1 MRQEMRED
9 ISSLV
14 SSMLHTNT
22 RIDLSNML
30 TQENMFDASLL
41 RSFLLDFHEDES
53 DFEDFFSDVEMDES
67 FLRGFMAGLVQSI
80 MIERAHGE
88 VIGRLSHA
96 EFVELYDAACA
107 FLMESSV

>member
-1 MRQEMRED
+1 MELPAPPPPPAQLGL
-9 ISSLV
+9 SLQP
-14 SSMLHTNT
+14 HTDPRRT
-22 RIDLSNML
+22 PLVP
-30 TQENMFDASLL
+30 A
-41 RSFLLDFHEDES
+41 DES
-53 DFEDFFSDVEMDES
+53 EFEDFFADVEMDES

-88 VIGRLSHA
+88 NIGRLSHA

>member
-1 MRQEMRED
+1 
-9 ISSLV
+9 
-14 SSMLHTNT
+14 
-22 RIDLSNML
+22 ML

-53 DFEDFFSDVEMDES
+53 DLEDFFSDVEMDES

-88 VIGRLSHA
+88 VIGRLSQAMPSSLNCMMPPVLFSWSHP
-96 EFVELYDAACA
+96 FSLYPC
-107 FLMESSV
+107 

>member
-22 RIDLSNML
+22 S
-30 TQENMFDASLL
+30 
-41 RSFLLDFHEDES
+41 
-53 DFEDFFSDVEMDES
+53 FFSDVEMDES